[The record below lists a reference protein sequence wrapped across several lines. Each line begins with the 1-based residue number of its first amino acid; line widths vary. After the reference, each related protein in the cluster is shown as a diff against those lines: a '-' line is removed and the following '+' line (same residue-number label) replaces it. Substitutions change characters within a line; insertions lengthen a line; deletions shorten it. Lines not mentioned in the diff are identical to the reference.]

1 LAEVLDFLKVGDK
14 MRFSF
19 KPLILFAMMSY
30 FLGACS
36 GVKFSQNYDCQK
48 DGSCLI
54 QDGKAVYPGQTY
66 TVDGGKV
73 DVLIVNDNSASMS
86 FEQNRMSARFNQF
99 IQNLENKGVNYRIA
113 FTTTDISSSQ
123 NGARSINGNGALQDG
138 KLIALSTGKKY
149 LSKEDGDIATKTGI
163 FKTAIERKET
173 LTCETFIKNWING
186 GKSTTDGNYSTEYYN
201 NCPSGDERGIYAAH
215 LVAKNNPDS
224 FLRDDADFHIIF
236 LADEDERSQLYLQ
249 SGQYA
254 LEEMDKGKN
263 LAAVIRSTYPSKN
276 FGIHPIITA
285 DAYCLPIQNQ
295 QMSGIVS
302 GSYGTEYNNARK
314 EALSIMNAE
323 RSQKGLS
330 PVNMILGD
338 ICLNDYAGQLTE
350 IFDNVVGPIV
360 DSYAIKCSNPEGLN
374 ITVSSSDSSIQHEL
388 VGNVIKFNKKLPTG
402 TRVSVSSYS
411 CPVD

>member
-1 LAEVLDFLKVGDK
+1 
-14 MRFSF
+14 MRFPIR
-19 KPLILFAMMSY
+19 PLILFAFMSY

-36 GVKFSQNYDCQK
+36 GVKFSQNLECEKNGTCVVQN
-48 DGSCLI
+48 
-54 QDGKAVYPGQTY
+54 GKAVYPAQDY

-73 DVLIVNDNSASMS
+73 DVLIVDDNSASMS

-123 NGARSINGNGALQDG
+123 NAARAINGNGALQDG
-138 KLIALSTGKKY
+138 KLIALYSGKKF
-149 LSKEDGDIATKTGI
+149 LSKEEGDLAAKTAI

-173 LTCETFIKNWING
+173 LSCETFINNWMSS
-186 GKSTTDGNYSTEYYN
+186 GKTASDASYSTEYYN
-201 NCPSGDERGIYAAH
+201 NCPSGDERGIYAAN
-215 LVAKNNPDS
+215 LVTKNNPDG

-236 LADEDERSQLYLQ
+236 LSDEDERSQLYLYG
-249 SGQYA
+249 GQYS
-254 LEEMDKGKN
+254 LEDMDKGKT
-263 LAAVIRSTYPSKN
+263 LASTIRTTFPSKT

-295 QMSGIVS
+295 QMAGIVS
-302 GSYGTEYNNARK
+302 GTYGTEYNNARK
-314 EALSIMNAE
+314 EALSIVNSE
-323 RSQKGLS
+323 RSQKGLAA
-330 PVNMILGD
+330 VKMVLGD

-360 DSYAIKCSNPEGLN
+360 DSFAIKCSNPEGLN
-374 ITVSSSDSSIQHEL
+374 ITVSTSDSSISHEL
-388 VGNVIKFNKKLPTG
+388 VGNVIKFNKKLPVG

-411 CPVD
+411 CPAE

>member
-1 LAEVLDFLKVGDK
+1 
-14 MRFSF
+14 MRFPIR
-19 KPLILFAMMSY
+19 PLILFAFMSY

-36 GVKFSQNYDCQK
+36 GVKFSQNLECEKNGTCVVQN
-48 DGSCLI
+48 
-54 QDGKAVYPGQTY
+54 GKAVYPAQDY

-73 DVLIVNDNSASMS
+73 DVLMVDDNSASMS

-113 FTTTDISSSQ
+113 FTTTDIASSQ
-123 NGARSINGNGALQDG
+123 NAARAINGNGALQDG
-138 KLIALSTGKKY
+138 RLIALSSGKKF
-149 LSKEDGDIATKTGI
+149 LSKEDGDLAAKTAI

-173 LTCETFIKNWING
+173 LSCETFIKNWMNS
-186 GKSTTDGNYSTEYYN
+186 GKTATDASYATEYYN
-201 NCPSGDERGIYAAH
+201 NCPSGDERGIYAAN
-215 LVAKNNPDS
+215 LVTRNNPDG

-236 LADEDERSQLYLQ
+236 LSDEDERSQLYLYG
-249 SGQYA
+249 GQYS
-254 LEEMDKGKN
+254 LEDMDMGKN
-263 LAAVIRSTYPSKN
+263 LASTIRSTYPSKT

-314 EALSIMNAE
+314 EALSIVNAE
-323 RSQKGLS
+323 RSQKGLA
-330 PVNMILGD
+330 PVKMVLGD

-374 ITVSSSDSSIQHEL
+374 ITVSTSDSSISHEL
-388 VGNVIKFNKKLPTG
+388 VGNVIKFNKKLPVG

-411 CPVD
+411 CPAE

>member
-1 LAEVLDFLKVGDK
+1 
-14 MRFSF
+14 MRFPI
-19 KPLILFAMMSY
+19 KPFILYAVMSY
-30 FLGACS
+30 FVGACS
-36 GVKFSQNYDCQK
+36 GVKFSQNFDCQK
-48 DGSCLI
+48 DGTCVV
-54 QDGKAVYPGQTY
+54 QNGRAVYPGQDY

-73 DVLIVNDNSASMS
+73 DILMVDDNSASMS
-86 FEQNRMSARFNQF
+86 FEQNRMAARFNQF

-123 NGARSINGNGALQDG
+123 NAARSINGNGALQDG
-138 KLIALSTGKKY
+138 KLIALTTGKKF
-149 LSKEDGDIATKTGI
+149 LSKEDGDLSAKTTI

-173 LTCETFIKNWING
+173 LSCETFINNWVG
-186 GKSTTDGNYSTEYYN
+186 SGKSTTDGSYSTEYYN
-201 NCPSGDERGIYAAH
+201 NCPSGDERGIYAAN
-215 LVAKNNPDS
+215 LVVKNNPDG

-236 LADEDERSQLYLQ
+236 LSDEDERSQLYLHG
-249 SGQYA
+249 GQYS
-254 LEEMDKGKN
+254 LEEMDLGKN
-263 LAAVIRSTYPSKN
+263 LASTIRSTFPSKN

-285 DAYCLPIQNQ
+285 DSYCLPIQNQ

-323 RSQKGLS
+323 RSQKGLEL
-330 PVNMILGD
+330 VKMVLGD

-374 ITVSSSDSSIQHEL
+374 ITVSTSDSTIKHEL
-388 VGNVIKFNKKLPTG
+388 VGNVIKFNKKLPVG
-402 TRVSVSSYS
+402 TKVSVSSYS
-411 CPVD
+411 CPAE

>member
-1 LAEVLDFLKVGDK
+1 
-14 MRFSF
+14 MRFPIR
-19 KPLILFAMMSY
+19 PLILFAFMSY

-36 GVKFSQNYDCQK
+36 GVKFSQNLECEKNGTCVVQN
-48 DGSCLI
+48 
-54 QDGKAVYPGQTY
+54 GKAVYPAQDY

-73 DVLIVNDNSASMS
+73 DVLIVDDNSASMS

-123 NGARSINGNGALQDG
+123 NAARAINGNGALQDG
-138 KLIALSTGKKY
+138 KLIALSSGKKF
-149 LSKEDGDIATKTGI
+149 LSKEDGDLAAKTAI

-173 LTCETFIKNWING
+173 LSCETFINNWMSS
-186 GKSTTDGNYSTEYYN
+186 GKTASDASYSTEYYN
-201 NCPSGDERGIYAAH
+201 NCPSGDERGIYAAN
-215 LVAKNNPDS
+215 LVTKNNPDG

-236 LADEDERSQLYLQ
+236 LSDEDERSQLYLYG
-249 SGQYA
+249 GQYS
-254 LEEMDKGKN
+254 LEDMDKGKT
-263 LAAVIRSTYPSKN
+263 LASTIRTTFPSKT

-295 QMSGIVS
+295 QMAGIVS
-302 GSYGTEYNNARK
+302 GTYGTEYNNARK
-314 EALSIMNAE
+314 EALSIVNSE
-323 RSQKGLS
+323 RSQKGLAA
-330 PVNMILGD
+330 VKMVLGD

-374 ITVSSSDSSIQHEL
+374 ITVSTSDSSISHEL
-388 VGNVIKFNKKLPTG
+388 VGNVIKFNKKLPVG

-411 CPVD
+411 CPAE

>member
-1 LAEVLDFLKVGDK
+1 MARYLEFTKVGDK
-14 MRFSF
+14 MRFPIR
-19 KPLILFAMMSY
+19 PLILFAFMSY

-36 GVKFSQNYDCQK
+36 GVKFSQNLECEKNGTCVVQN
-48 DGSCLI
+48 
-54 QDGKAVYPGQTY
+54 GKAVYPAQDY

-73 DVLIVNDNSASMS
+73 DVLIVDDNSASMS

-123 NGARSINGNGALQDG
+123 NAARAINGNGALQDG
-138 KLIALSTGKKY
+138 KLIALSSGKKF
-149 LSKEDGDIATKTGI
+149 LSKEDGDLAAKTAI

-173 LTCETFIKNWING
+173 LSCETFINNWMSS
-186 GKSTTDGNYSTEYYN
+186 GKTASDASYSTEYYN
-201 NCPSGDERGIYAAH
+201 NCPSGDERGIYAAN
-215 LVAKNNPDS
+215 LVTKNNPDG

-236 LADEDERSQLYLQ
+236 LSDEDERSQLYLYG
-249 SGQYA
+249 GQYS
-254 LEEMDKGKN
+254 LEDMDKGKT
-263 LAAVIRSTYPSKN
+263 LASTIRTTFPSKT

-295 QMSGIVS
+295 QMAGIVS
-302 GSYGTEYNNARK
+302 GTYGTEYNNARK
-314 EALSIMNAE
+314 EALSIVNSE
-323 RSQKGLS
+323 RSQKGLAA
-330 PVNMILGD
+330 VKMVLGD

-360 DSYAIKCSNPEGLN
+360 DSFAIKCSNPEGLN
-374 ITVSSSDSSIQHEL
+374 ITVSTSDSSISHEL
-388 VGNVIKFNKKLPTG
+388 VGNVIKFNKKLPVG

-411 CPVD
+411 CPAE

>member
-1 LAEVLDFLKVGDK
+1 
-14 MRFSF
+14 MRFPIR
-19 KPLILFAMMSY
+19 PLILFAFMSY

-36 GVKFSQNYDCQK
+36 GVKFSQNLECEKNGTCVVQN
-48 DGSCLI
+48 
-54 QDGKAVYPGQTY
+54 GKAVYPAQDY

-73 DVLIVNDNSASMS
+73 DVLMVDDNSASMS

-123 NGARSINGNGALQDG
+123 NAARAINGNGALQDG
-138 KLIALSTGKKY
+138 KLIALSSGKKF
-149 LSKEDGDIATKTGI
+149 LSKEDGDLAAKTTI

-173 LTCETFIKNWING
+173 LSCETFINNWMSS
-186 GKSTTDGNYSTEYYN
+186 GKTTSDASYSTEYYN
-201 NCPSGDERGIYAAH
+201 NCPSGDERGIYAAN
-215 LVAKNNPDS
+215 LVTKNNPDG

-236 LADEDERSQLYLQ
+236 LSDEDERSQLYLYG
-249 SGQYA
+249 GQYS
-254 LEEMDKGKN
+254 LEDMDKGKT
-263 LAAVIRSTYPSKN
+263 LASTIRTTFPSKT

-302 GSYGTEYNNARK
+302 GTYGTEYNNARK
-314 EALSIMNAE
+314 EALSIVNAE
-323 RSQKGLS
+323 RSQKGLAA
-330 PVNMILGD
+330 VKMVLGD

-374 ITVSSSDSSIQHEL
+374 ITVSTSDSSISHEL
-388 VGNVIKFNKKLPTG
+388 VGNVIKFNKKLPVG

-411 CPVD
+411 CPAE

>member
-1 LAEVLDFLKVGDK
+1 
-14 MRFSF
+14 MRFPIR
-19 KPLILFAMMSY
+19 PLILFAFMSY

-36 GVKFSQNYDCQK
+36 GVKFSQNLECEKNGTCVVQN
-48 DGSCLI
+48 
-54 QDGKAVYPGQTY
+54 GKAVYPAQDY

-73 DVLIVNDNSASMS
+73 DVLIVDDNSASMS

-123 NGARSINGNGALQDG
+123 NAARAINGNGALQDG
-138 KLIALSTGKKY
+138 KLIALSSGKKF
-149 LSKEDGDIATKTGI
+149 LSKEDGDLAAKTAI

-173 LTCETFIKNWING
+173 LSCETFINNWMSS
-186 GKSTTDGNYSTEYYN
+186 GKTASDASYSTEYYN
-201 NCPSGDERGIYAAH
+201 NCPSGDERGIYAAN
-215 LVAKNNPDS
+215 LVTKNNPDG

-236 LADEDERSQLYLQ
+236 LSDEDERSQLYLYG
-249 SGQYA
+249 GQYS
-254 LEEMDKGKN
+254 LEDMDKGKT
-263 LAAVIRSTYPSKN
+263 LASTIRTTFPSKT

-295 QMSGIVS
+295 QMAGIVS
-302 GSYGTEYNNARK
+302 GTYGTEYNNARK
-314 EALSIMNAE
+314 EALSIVNSE
-323 RSQKGLS
+323 RSQKGLAA
-330 PVNMILGD
+330 VKMVLGD

-360 DSYAIKCSNPEGLN
+360 DSFAIKCSNPEGLN
-374 ITVSSSDSSIQHEL
+374 ITVSTSDSSISHEL
-388 VGNVIKFNKKLPTG
+388 VGNVIKFNKKLPVG

-411 CPVD
+411 CPAE

>member
-1 LAEVLDFLKVGDK
+1 
-14 MRFSF
+14 MRFPIR
-19 KPLILFAMMSY
+19 PLILFAMMSY

-36 GVKFSQNYDCQK
+36 GVKFSQNFECEQN
-48 DGSCLI
+48 GTCVI
-54 QDGKAVYPGQTY
+54 QNGEAVYPAQEH

-86 FEQNRMSARFNQF
+86 FEQNRMTARFSQF

-123 NGARSINGNGALQDG
+123 NTARAINGNGALQDG
-138 KLIALSTGKKY
+138 KLIALTSGKKY
-149 LSKEDGDIATKTGI
+149 LSKEDGDLAAKTTI

-173 LTCETFIKNWING
+173 IACETFIKDWLG
-186 GKSTTDGNYSTEYYN
+186 SGKTTSEGSYSTEYYN

-215 LVAKNNPDS
+215 LVTKNNPDS

-236 LADEDERSQLYLQ
+236 LADEDERSQLYLYG
-249 SGQYA
+249 GQYS
-254 LEEMDKGKN
+254 LEEMDLGKN
-263 LAAVIRSTYPSKN
+263 LASVIRTTYPSKN

-295 QMSGIVS
+295 QMSGVVS

-323 RSQKGLS
+323 RTQKGL
-330 PVNMILGD
+330 PAVKMVLGD
-338 ICLNDYAGQLTE
+338 ICSNDYSGQLTE
-350 IFDNVVGPIV
+350 IFDSVVGPIV
-360 DSYAIKCSNPEGLN
+360 DSYAIKCSAPKGLN
-374 ITVSSSDSSIQHEL
+374 VTVSTSDSSIEHEL
-388 VGNVIKFNKKLPTG
+388 VDNVIKFNKKLPVG
-402 TRVSVSSYS
+402 TKVSISSYS
-411 CPVD
+411 CPAE